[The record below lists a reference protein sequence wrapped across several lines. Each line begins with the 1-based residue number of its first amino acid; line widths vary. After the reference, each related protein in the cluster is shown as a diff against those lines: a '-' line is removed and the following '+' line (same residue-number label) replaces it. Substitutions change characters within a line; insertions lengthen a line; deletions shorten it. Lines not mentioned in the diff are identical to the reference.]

1 MNSTGKVV
9 AGVLA
14 GAAVGAVFAMLFA
27 PEKGTET
34 RKKIVQKGTD
44 WTDDLKE
51 TFDEFL
57 ASVSEKF
64 ETVKDS
70 ASDIAEKGKAKF
82 ESVKDNASDVA
93 EKGRTK
99 MEDVKKEV
107 KTAINN
113 NGNGHG
119 KYNPYHS

>member
-51 TFDEFL
+51 VFDDFL
-57 ASVSEKF
+57 AGVTEKF
-64 ETVKDS
+64 EAVKDN
-70 ASDIAEKGKAKF
+70 ASEIAEKGKAKF
-82 ESVKDNASDVA
+82 EGIKENASEAA
-93 EKGRTK
+93 EKGKSK
-99 MEDVKKEV
+99 MEDVKKDV

-119 KYNPYHS
+119 KYNPHHS